1 VSGAWIV
8 KTTKPKE
15 EIEQF
20 LQAHAPWRMEIEF
33 PGGIRSSDYGRGPMF
48 NPEPTNKAELI
59 EKHIPAGDLL
69 GQRILDIGSNCG
81 QCSLYFAHKYG
92 SRPTGI
98 DVVPRHIEVSTWL
111 ADAMGVTDFQFLIGD
126 AQTWVEPNA
135 FAAVFH
141 FGTLYHLPN
150 PLMSIASSAKSLRP
164 GGWLALETICYLDK
178 DPMVSKFIHGFNGDN
193 TNYWALG
200 RGALIKF
207 LELSGCDQPKLII
220 ETHPPIYQG
229 TMSRVLYLARK
240 RT

>member
-8 KTTKPKE
+8 DTTKPKE
-15 EIEQF
+15 EIEEF
-20 LQAHAPWRMEIEF
+20 LRAHAPWRMEIEF
-33 PGGIRSSDYGRGPMF
+33 SGGLRSSDFGRGPMF

-59 EKHIPAGDLL
+59 ESHIPAEDLR

-81 QCSLYFAHKYG
+81 QCSLYFARKYG

-98 DVVPRHIEVSTWL
+98 DVVKRHIEVSTWL
-111 ADAMGVTDFQFLIGD
+111 AGAMGITDFQFLIGD

-150 PLMSIASSAKSLRP
+150 PLMSIASCAKSLRP
-164 GGWLALETICYLDK
+164 GGWLALETIAYLGK
-178 DPMVSKFIHGFNGDN
+178 DPMDAKFIHGYNGDN

-200 RGALIKF
+200 KGVITRF
-207 LELSGCDQPKLII
+207 LELNGCSHTQLIL
-220 ETHPPIYQG
+220 ESHPPIYKG
-229 TMSRVLYLARK
+229 EMSRVLYLARK
-240 RT
+240 DA